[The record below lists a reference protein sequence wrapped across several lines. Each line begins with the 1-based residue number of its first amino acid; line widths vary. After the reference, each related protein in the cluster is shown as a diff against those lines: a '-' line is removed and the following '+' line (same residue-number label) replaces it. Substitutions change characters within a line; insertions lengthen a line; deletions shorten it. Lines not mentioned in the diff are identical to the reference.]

1 MPICRQFAGHPSVDQ
16 NQIIAEGFEIDVLVT
31 GLTSGRLLNIDIVV
45 TEPTAATY
53 VLPAAVT
60 ALATAKTAHKGKLEH
75 YRVNKENP
83 VVKPSEGDLQ
93 PWSIEATTGSIG
105 RDLQSY
111 LYNAALEAACATNS
125 TILDTATEQELK
137 RVRDAAAAT
146 CACWTRLLTL
156 VTVRASARWLAE
168 ALRRCRQRSRT
179 DGDAATLPIGELARR
194 RAAPA
199 LYDDV
204 STSLAA
210 RSHYSMTLPR
220 HAGGF

>member
-1 MPICRQFAGHPSVDQ
+1 MDQ
-16 NQIIAEGFEIDVLVT
+16 NQIIAEGFEIDVLVA

-53 VLPAAVT
+53 MLPAAAS
-60 ALATAKTAHKGKLEH
+60 ALATAASAHKGKLDH
-75 YRVNKENP
+75 YRRFNKKDP

-105 RDLQSY
+105 RDLQGY
-111 LYNAALEAACATNS
+111 LYNAALEAAYAANS
-125 TILDTATEQELK
+125 TIPDTATEQELK
-137 RVRDAAAAT
+137 RVRAAAAASCT
-146 CACWTRLLTL
+146 SWTRLLTL

-168 ALRRCRQRSRT
+168 SLRRCRQRSRT
-179 DGDAATLPIGELARR
+179 DGDVASLPVGELARR

-199 LYDDV
+199 LYDDI